1 MKYLLSSKK
10 NGDLA
15 LFEYSESNIL
25 KSIVILNDGLQENQV
40 KFLLAS
46 CVKKDDLSMLLGLI
60 YTKDTTAFIEE
71 ISIDLSFER
80 FWLEYDHKVGKKERV
95 KKKWEAMPDEEKAK
109 ALKHI
114 KKYNFFLAQNPT
126 IAKKYPE
133 TYLNTA
139 EWNN

>member
-1 MKYLLSSKK
+1 MKFMLGSKK

-15 LFEYSESNIL
+15 TFEFWDNEIL
-25 KSIVILNDGLQENQV
+25 KSINILKDDLQANQV
-40 KFLLAS
+40 KFLLAN
-46 CVKKDDLSMLLGLI
+46 CATRGDLPALLGLI
-60 YTKDTTAFIEE
+60 HTKDTTAFIEE
-71 ISIDLSFER
+71 ISHDLSFER

-95 KKKWEAMPDEEKAK
+95 KKKWDAMPDEEKVK

-114 KKYNFFLAQNPT
+114 KKYAYFLASRPT
-126 IAKKYPE
+126 IEKKYPE